1 MPGPP
6 TRSELLKGTRL
17 GSYEV
22 GALIGHGGMGSVFEG
37 SHVGLGKPVA
47 LKVLHEHIAQSEA
60 MRARFVREAQLAA
73 TLSHPHVV
81 NILDVGVDGESAY
94 LVMERLQGEDLASHL
109 RRVKKEGVEAA
120 LAIFLPVASA
130 LAFAH
135 DRGIVHRD
143 LKPANIFLARDRH
156 GEILPKIVDFGLS
169 KLLTEEGAPVLTESG
184 AVVGT
189 LEYMAPEQTFG
200 SAGVGPASDQYSLAV
215 ILYEMVTGQVPFHRG
230 DPRELLEAVRYAPV
244 VVPSALEP
252 EVPSGIDDA
261 VIRALSRE
269 PGDRFADVR
278 AFARALLPFADMA
291 TASLWGRDFG
301 EATTEDDPTWR
312 HSDTMAADTVVGI
325 PPPAPKLPG
334 PPGSSTFHIKGIAYR
349 GVVRL
354 IERKVPGGLATV
366 DEELEDAAI
375 SSFVRQAFLA
385 ASRYDILP
393 MLPIHVAIA
402 RVLGK
407 PTEAVAEAQ
416 GVAQARYD
424 ARHVYR
430 RPFEEMTLDGLP
442 AFLVRFAVQYLE
454 AGELAAETAGPGH
467 VVLHRRRLPA
477 YVLPW
482 FSAVQGAYVE
492 ELVRLKGGGSP
503 LATSRPPVEAGTRK
517 GVALVDVDVDLRW
530 TPGAESSPLRSTPRL
545 R

>member
-1 MPGPP
+1 M
-6 TRSELLKGTRL
+6 L
-17 GSYEV
+17 
-22 GALIGHGGMGSVFEG
+22 
-37 SHVGLGKPVA
+37 
-47 LKVLHEHIAQSEA
+47 
-60 MRARFVREAQLAA
+60 
-73 TLSHPHVV
+73 
-81 NILDVGVDGESAY
+81 
-94 LVMERLQGEDLASHL
+94 
-109 RRVKKEGVEAA
+109 
-120 LAIFLPVASA
+120 
-130 LAFAH
+130 
-135 DRGIVHRD
+135 
-143 LKPANIFLARDRH
+143 
-156 GEILPKIVDFGLS
+156 
-169 KLLTEEGAPVLTESG
+169 
-184 AVVGT
+184 
-189 LEYMAPEQTFG
+189 
-200 SAGVGPASDQYSLAV
+200 
-215 ILYEMVTGQVPFHRG
+215 
-230 DPRELLEAVRYAPV
+230 
-244 VVPSALEP
+244 
-252 EVPSGIDDA
+252 
-261 VIRALSRE
+261 RALSRE

-312 HSDTMAADTVVGI
+312 RQRHDGRRHRRSASRRPRRSFPCA
-325 PPPAPKLPG
+325 
-334 PPGSSTFHIKGIAYR
+334 PGSSTFHIKGIAYR

-366 DEELEDAAI
+366 DEELEDAAL

-393 MLPIHVAIA
+393 MLPINVAIA

-430 RPFEEMTLDGLP
+430 RPFEEMTLDRLP

-454 AGELAAETAGPGH
+454 TGELAAETAAPGH

-492 ELVRLKGGGSP
+492 ELVRLKGGRSP
-503 LATSRPPVEAGTRK
+503 LATARPPVEAGTRK

-530 TPGAESSPLRSTPRL
+530 TPGAESSPLRSTPRS